1 MPQPQNHHAYV
12 NPFKPGRVR
21 PDQLVAAYGITN
33 LRGSVSTDSFT
44 LSGAR
49 EFHTLLGRAIAVA
62 DLEIELAR

>member
-12 NPFKPGRVR
+12 NPFKPGRLR
-21 PDQLVAAYGITN
+21 SDELVSAYGVAN
-33 LRGSVSTDSFT
+33 LGGSVSRESFT